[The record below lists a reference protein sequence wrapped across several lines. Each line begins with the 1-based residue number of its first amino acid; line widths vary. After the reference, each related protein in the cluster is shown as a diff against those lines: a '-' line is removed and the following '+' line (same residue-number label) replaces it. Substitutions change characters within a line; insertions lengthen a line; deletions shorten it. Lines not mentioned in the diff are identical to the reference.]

1 MQNIFQLMPLASEA
15 QWVVELCDFDKSG
28 REQDLWLY
36 TSFKR
41 ADRNIVPSIRIA
53 KEGSVMDINFTA
65 FGTLIVSER
74 FKEFFSD
81 STYSGDLELLPI
93 ELIDSHSSNWYA
105 VNLLNEIDCLH
116 LEKSR
121 LSYGKNGAILCVYDI
136 CIDRA
141 KCPANHFFSL
151 KDWNI
156 CFLVSDRVKQAMEDA
171 EFSGVTFAGVTVA

>member
-74 FKEFFSD
+74 FKEFF
-81 STYSGDLELLPI
+81 
-93 ELIDSHSSNWYA
+93 
-105 VNLLNEIDCLH
+105 
-116 LEKSR
+116 
-121 LSYGKNGAILCVYDI
+121 
-136 CIDRA
+136 
-141 KCPANHFFSL
+141 F
-151 KDWNI
+151 
-156 CFLVSDRVKQAMEDA
+156 
-171 EFSGVTFAGVTVA
+171 